1 MQNDLLLLI
10 LHFTFHILHFF
21 EVPFMDEHKNNKRDP
36 WEPGIYETGRTRP
49 PKSHNSLITVLL
61 VVVIFLSG
69 LVSFLGVLNVKLF
82 AQLNALPEKE
92 DESVSFVSEEDH
104 EEPMVIQ
111 ETVGMSSQQIMVSG
125 KNNSIQI
132 NPSPEAVPNVPQDVG
147 LSLQD
152 IYDKSIPSVVS
163 ISCSGYASSS
173 TGTGVVLTED
183 GYIIT
188 NAHVVQ
194 DAWEIQVLLSDERQF
209 AAELIGSD
217 NVSDLAVLHIRA
229 EGLIPAEFG
238 DSSSLR
244 VGDSVVAIGDP
255 LGMELRGTMTNG
267 IVSAINRDITTG
279 GRTLTLIQTNAALN
293 SGNSGGPLINCF
305 GQVIGIN
312 TMKMGDLTS
321 SSGVEGLGFAIP
333 STTVKEIAD
342 QLISQGYISGR
353 PTLGLSGE
361 GVSSFYQLY
370 YRLPAGMYIESIEE
384 GSDADRKGLEVG
396 DILISVDQNRIGSMN
411 DLEML
416 LSNYEVGDS
425 VKIVI
430 YRSGYQ
436 YTVSLTLHE
445 STN

>member
-1 MQNDLLLLI
+1 
-10 LHFTFHILHFF
+10 
-21 EVPFMDEHKNNKRDP
+21 MDERKYNKRDP

-49 PKSHNSLITVLL
+49 PKSHTGVIAVLL

-82 AQLNALPEKE
+82 AQLKALPQQE

-104 EEPMVIQ
+104 GDPIVTQ
-111 ETVGMSSQQIMVSG
+111 ETMAIAFSSQAPVTGESSG
-125 KNNSIQI
+125 IRI
-132 NPSPEAVPNVPQDVG
+132 NPSPEAVPNVPQEVG

-152 IYDKSIPSVVS
+152 IYDKSIDSVVS
-163 ISCSGYASSS
+163 ISCSGPGGSSS
-173 TGTGVVLTED
+173 GTGVVLTDE

-194 DAWEIQVLLSDERQF
+194 NAREIWVLLSDERQF
-209 AAELIGSD
+209 SAELIGSD
-217 NVSDLAVLHIRA
+217 TISDLAVLHIYA
-229 EGLIPAEFG
+229 TDLYPAEFG
-238 DSSSLR
+238 DSSLLR

-312 TMKMGDLTS
+312 TMKMGDFAD

-342 QLISQGYISGR
+342 QLISQGYVSGR

-361 GVSSFYQLY
+361 GVSSFYQFY

-384 GSDADRKGLEVG
+384 GCDADLKGLEVG
-396 DILISVDQNRIGSMN
+396 DILLSVDHNRITSMN
-411 DLEML
+411 DLELL

-425 VKIVI
+425 VKIII
-430 YRSGYQ
+430 YRAGQQ
-436 YTVSLTLHE
+436 YSVSLTLHE
-445 STN
+445 STK

>member
-1 MQNDLLLLI
+1 
-10 LHFTFHILHFF
+10 
-21 EVPFMDEHKNNKRDP
+21 MDEHKYNNRDP

-49 PKSHNSLITVLL
+49 PKSHTGIIAVLL

-82 AQLNALPEKE
+82 AQLKALPQQE
-92 DESVSFVSEEDH
+92 DESVSFVTEAEHHDPVVIEET
-104 EEPMVIQ
+104 MAFAF
-111 ETVGMSSQQIMVSG
+111 SSQAPVTGESSG
-125 KNNSIQI
+125 IQI
-132 NPSPEAVPNVPQDVG
+132 NPSPEAVPNVPQDMG
-147 LSLQD
+147 LSLQE
-152 IYDKSIPSVVS
+152 IYDKSIGSVVS
-163 ISCSGYASSS
+163 ISCSGYSSS
-173 TGTGVVLTED
+173 SGTGVVLTED

-194 DAWEIQVLLSDERQF
+194 NAREIQVLLSDERQF
-209 AAELIGSD
+209 TAELIGSD
-217 NVSDLAVLHIRA
+217 TVSDLAVLHIHA
-229 EGLIPAEFG
+229 ANLQPAEFG
-238 DSSSLR
+238 DSSLLR

-255 LGMELRGTMTNG
+255 LGVELRGTMTNG

-312 TMKMGDLTS
+312 TMKMGDFAD

-353 PTLGLSGE
+353 PSLGLSGE
-361 GVSSFYQLY
+361 TVSSFYQLY

-384 GSDADRKGLEVG
+384 GCDADLKGLEVG
-396 DILISVDQNRIGSMN
+396 DILISVDQNRITSMS
-411 DLEML
+411 DLELL

-430 YRSGYQ
+430 YRAGQQ
-436 YTVSLTLHE
+436 YSVSLTLHE
-445 STN
+445 STK